1 MKVTNILL
9 NFSVDEDSQVSVE
22 KCPLSLYQYLDYIL
36 LDLNLVK
43 EDEIRVEKSTVLE
56 KLKAFVEE
64 KKKEWDDE
72 EYLLTLDK
80 CFEQFEND
88 LNELLPED
96 EDSGIIMLARE
107 WAVEVDS
114 NYVVVIKLYE
124 DVDFV
129 VEAE

>member
-1 MKVTNILL
+1 MKVTNLLL
-9 NFSVDEDSQVSVE
+9 NFSIDEDSQVSVE
-22 KCPLSLYQYLDYIL
+22 KSPLCMYQYLEYVFT
-36 LDLNLVK
+36 DLEYVK
-43 EDEIRVEKSTVLE
+43 EDEVRVEKSTVLE

-72 EYLLTLDK
+72 EYLLNLDK
-80 CFEQFEND
+80 CFEKFEKE

-124 DVDFV
+124 EVDFV
-129 VEAE
+129 V